1 MSQDFSKAKIY
12 KITNDYNNDIYIGS
26 TCDTI
31 VRRFSCHKCDARRE
45 KYKNRPL
52 YKLMN
57 ELGSDRFR
65 IQLICDYPCEDK
77 YQLRQKEGEYIRQIG
92 TLNKNIAGRTDE
104 QYDQET
110 KDKKREYKR
119 EYIKRNKEKIS
130 KYNEDNKEHIQEYM
144 KQYREKNQETL
155 KAKKQEYRDANR
167 DKINEQKRNHYSQ
180 NRERIRAEQNQK
192 YNEKK
197 LSNNQNIVKIST

>member
-1 MSQDFSKAKIY
+1 MKVDYSQGKIY
-12 KITNDYNNDIYIGS
+12 KITNDYNDDIYIGS
-26 TCDTI
+26 TCDTL
-31 VRRFSCHKCDARRE
+31 VKRFSKHKKDINNEE
-45 KYKNRPL
+45 KKHRKL
-52 YKLMN
+52 YVLMN
-57 ELGSDRFR
+57 EIGFDRFR

-197 LSNNQNIVKIST
+197 LSNNQNIVEISS